1 MSLAFWITSLVIVA
15 TPGTGAL
22 LTIAAGIARGRR
34 ASLVAAVGC
43 TLGIVP
49 HLIAAITGAAALLHA
64 SGVAFQVLKVLGV
77 LYLLYMAWATWC
89 DRGAL
94 TISTDAAPRS
104 SRQVIASAVLV
115 NLLNPKLT
123 IFFFAFLPQFVP
135 AGSSGALAHLLA
147 LSAIFMAMTFV
158 VFAVY
163 GIFAAGMRT
172 HLIERPRI
180 IAKVRQVFALS
191 FVALGARLAT
201 TTQ

>member
-1 MSLAFWITSLVIVA
+1 VAFWITSLVIVA

-22 LTIAAGIARGRR
+22 FTIAAGIARGRR

-49 HLIAAITGAAALLHA
+49 HLVAAITGAAALLHA

-89 DRGAL
+89 DRSAL

-180 IAKVRQVFALS
+180 IAKVRKVFALS

>member
-1 MSLAFWITSLVIVA
+1 MKLHGPASYRTA
-15 TPGTGAL
+15 
-22 LTIAAGIARGRR
+22 IARGRR
-34 ASLVAAVGC
+34 ASLVAA
-43 TLGIVP
+43 
-49 HLIAAITGAAALLHA
+49 ITGAAALLHCC
-64 SGVAFQVLKVLGV
+64 GVAFQVLKVLGV
-77 LYLLYMAWATWC
+77 LYPLYMAGATWR

-163 GIFAAGMRT
+163 GVFAVGMRT

-180 IAKVRQVFALS
+180 IAKVRRVFALS